1 MGIKDEPMQS
11 GRFTIE
17 KLGEA
22 KFPSPIERLSGQTF
36 VNDNERIL
44 TNPHLLAVTETIK
57 RGEQPEGFE
66 IAGPRSHTFFNPPKT
81 KAAIVTCGGLC
92 PGINAVIR
100 GIVMQLWYRYNCRNV
115 IGIRYGYGGLGPDAD
130 PFMNLE
136 PDDVSSI
143 HSLGGTILG
152 SSRGAPTV
160 QEMVDSLVRNKI
172 NILFTIGGDGT
183 MRGAGA
189 LWHEIKKRG
198 LEISI
203 ISIPKTIDNDIP
215 FVRRTF
221 GFETAVMEA
230 SKAIHSAHVEA
241 TGVPYGI
248 GLVKLMGRHAGYIA
262 ANATLAN
269 GHANFC
275 LIPEVPFQLEG
286 KKGLFELLEE
296 RLSLRRHAVIV
307 VAEGAGQYFFKNKS
321 GGADASG
328 NKALQDIGVYLK
340 DQITQ
345 HFSAKNLPVTTKYID
360 PSYIIRSQV
369 ANSNDQLY
377 CARLAQ
383 NAVHAAMAG
392 KTGMLIGY
400 WHGEMTHVPTSV
412 LASKSQNINPAGELW
427 FNVLELT
434 GQPQE
439 IG

>member
-1 MGIKDEPMQS
+1 MKDEQMQYS
-11 GRFTIE
+11 RFTIE
-17 KLGEA
+17 NLGDA
-22 KFPSPIERLSGQTF
+22 KFPSPIERLVGQKF
-36 VNDNERIL
+36 VDDSERL
-44 TNPHLLAVTETIK
+44 LYSPHLLTATQTIK
-57 RGEQPEGFE
+57 RGDEPEGFE
-66 IAGPRSHTFFNPPKT
+66 IAGPRSNIYFNPPKT

-115 IGIRYGYGGLGPDAD
+115 IGIRYGYGGLAADAE
-130 PFMNLE
+130 PFLNLE
-136 PDDVSSI
+136 PDSVTSI
-143 HSLGGTILG
+143 HTTGGTILG
-152 SSRGAPTV
+152 SSRGTPTT
-160 QEMVDSLVRNKI
+160 QEIVDSLTKHDI
-172 NILFTIGGDGT
+172 DILFTIGGDGT
-183 MRGAGA
+183 IRGASA
-189 LWHEIKKRG
+189 LWQEIKKRK
-198 LEISI
+198 LKISI
-203 ISIPKTIDNDIP
+203 VSIPKTIDNDIP

-230 SKAIHSAHVEA
+230 SKAIHSAHIES

-275 LIPEVPFQLEG
+275 LIPEVPFNLEG
-286 KKGLFELLEE
+286 KKGLFELLED

-307 VAEGAGQYFFKNKS
+307 AAEGAGQYFFEGKKGS
-321 GGADASG
+321 KDPSG
-328 NKALQDIGVYLK
+328 NRSLQDIGIFLK
-340 DQITQ
+340 DRITEY
-345 HFSAKNLPVTTKYID
+345 FAAKKLPVVTKYID
-360 PSYIIRSQV
+360 PSYIIRSQA

-392 KTGMLIGY
+392 KTGMLVGY
-400 WHGEMTHVPTSV
+400 WHGEMTHIPTSA
-412 LASKSQNINPAGELW
+412 LENKNQNINPAGELW